1 MSYRRLAILAWIALF
16 LSPVYAADVARG
28 KELHDNYCVSCHSS
42 IMAGK
47 PEAIFTR
54 ENSRIAS
61 YEELHQQVSQC
72 RNRLDVTWPDQNVDD
87 VVEYLNQQYYKF
99 PK

>member
-1 MSYRRLAILAWIALF
+1 MDSTRLAILTWIALF
-16 LSPVYAADVARG
+16 LSPVYAADAVRG
-28 KELHDNYCVSCHSS
+28 KELHDNYCVSCHRA
-42 IMAGK
+42 IMAGD

-54 ENSRIAS
+54 EPSHIAS

-87 VVEYLNQQYYKF
+87 VVEYLNQQFYKF